1 MQAMA
6 RVHRIGQ
13 TKPVHVYRLITSSSV
28 EERMLQRA
36 DAKLY
41 LDQMVNRGS
50 TAKVRERPQ
59 PCMYHSVTAQAVAC
73 VLDASRAL
81 GMSVNVC
88 AIVLVAI
95 VTLSSD
101 THTRAPMSQ
110 SRWSTC

>member
-13 TKPVHVYRLITSSSV
+13 TKPVHIYRLVTGSSV

-50 TAKVRERPQ
+50 TARVS
-59 PCMYHSVTAQAVAC
+59 C
-73 VLDASRAL
+73 LL
-81 GMSVNVC
+81 GTLLGEF
-88 AIVLVAI
+88 AI
-95 VTLSSD
+95 
-101 THTRAPMSQ
+101 
-110 SRWSTC
+110 W

>member
-1 MQAMA
+1 MA

-50 TAKVRERPQ
+50 TARVRGCAGSTSSLWKGVQHNPFDSA
-59 PCMYHSVTAQAVAC
+59 H
-73 VLDASRAL
+73 
-81 GMSVNVC
+81 VC
-88 AIVLVAI
+88 
-95 VTLSSD
+95 S
-101 THTRAPMSQ
+101 
-110 SRWSTC
+110 

>member
-1 MQAMA
+1 MA

-50 TAKVRERPQ
+50 TAKVR
-59 PCMYHSVTAQAVAC
+59 AQHHPYRQRHAWAGEVGHPVVGPLCRC
-73 VLDASRAL
+73 VQRLQVQLCCVVD
-81 GMSVNVC
+81 
-88 AIVLVAI
+88 
-95 VTLSSD
+95 
-101 THTRAPMSQ
+101 
-110 SRWSTC
+110 